1 VKDQSWLKLLDL
13 VCHKLGADDSRIE
26 IGGRDPD
33 DPKVVWA
40 PIEEGRRLVALFAT
54 PPLDRAATEG
64 RLLALLEGF
73 RETLALPPEPARH
86 ATGSLASRELDEALI
101 ALATRTGAETI
112 WIIDVHSPVLWGASD
127 AHPKELDLDAMVQTA
142 RADQMLGDAKLSWAE
157 LLAISHPQAQEQLH
171 AAGLS
176 GVTLRTVGEQL
187 AVLSALTEQGGLAAA
202 GRRLRSARALVEIRE
217 RAARERE
224 LVRSELRGPSIQCF
238 AHAIAVQY
246 QLVLV
251 FDETYSP
258 LHAEGHVQRALPH
271 IERLLLAL
279 PPVDPSAGGARGAK
293 VIRLPRKG

>member
-1 VKDQSWLKLLDL
+1 MKDQAWIKLLDL
-13 VCHKLGADDSRIE
+13 VCHKLGADDARIE
-26 IGGRDPD
+26 IGGRAPD
-33 DPKVVWA
+33 DPAVVWA
-40 PIEEGRRLVALFAT
+40 PIEEGRRLIALFKT

-73 RETLALPPEPARH
+73 RETLALLPEPVRAPG
-86 ATGSLASRELDEALI
+86 ASPLSRELDESLSV
-101 ALATRTGAETI
+101 LASRTGAETI
-112 WIIDVHSPVLWGASD
+112 WIIDVHSPVLWASSE
-127 AHPKELDLDAMVQTA
+127 AHSRELDFDAMVQAA
-142 RADQMLGDAKLSWAE
+142 RADQMLTEAKLSWTE
-157 LLAISHPQAQEQLH
+157 LLAVSQPDAQEQLR

-187 AVLSALTEQGGLAAA
+187 TTLSGLTEQGGLAAA
-202 GRRLRSARALVEIRE
+202 ARRLRCARALVEIRE
-217 RAARERE
+217 RAARDRD
-224 LVRSELRGPSIQCF
+224 LLRSELRGPYIQSF
-238 AHAIAVQY
+238 AHAIAGQY

-293 VIRLPRKG
+293 VIRLPRKS